1 MALTPFES
9 FLARA
14 EDQAV
19 ITGDDLTVETAK
31 DRSLTE
37 AFKDGALQGAE
48 GISADV
54 EYFSSL
60 INTLKEDDEAV
71 ADNIASARQ
80 YEQNAA
86 GATKGME
93 SFEQFLDE
101 PTIEGA
107 LMQAFKFSG
116 QAAPSLITAVGGGGI
131 GGITALLGKKV
142 VSETGKKTAKRV
154 VKDSLERTAKGIAT
168 PDEKDLAQA
177 SWNTFKKGAY
187 TGAFS
192 AEYAPLSGQNVSEA
206 LDSGQ
211 ELDKEQSFRAAAIGV
226 PQALI
231 GVAGEAAILK
241 LVGKVAKRRAIK
253 EGSYFGNLAKEVG
266 VNTLKGGGIEATTE
280 LAQEGMAVANR
291 FSLDSTYTKQ
301 DAQLRLAEASFGGF
315 MGGGPAAGAG
325 TAIAGTARAIGESG
339 VLETTAKVFDRAR
352 RMLDESREGQVN
364 QEIDKEQYG
373 DVMSGLTTPESQAD
387 LNAQLNA
394 MVDDSSTKSAV
405 WAAGDT
411 PTYSARVNK
420 ATEVVVNGRKAFA
433 AFIPGRGTIVAKSKA
448 VVEEVVA
455 SKAND
460 QSLAIALGYSASKS
474 QVGKGDIIVQ
484 AIDKDGGVVSEELT
498 DEAGYTA
505 AVENAKGL
513 APEGGQVTE
522 TSVEKAL
529 EERNARFQKEPSVKA
544 MDEDAFDSE
553 ETIEGSELDFEE
565 TVVGE
570 FQSKPDPNQT
580 FPNTEK
586 ARQDYI
592 DTFGPTDFTDPAF
605 SFITEATLKEAVS
618 QQNSNPNA
626 IVEVRKTDTGFQVVR
641 QDYDALIRVVEDGQ
655 ESRIPF
661 SEFLPRAVA
670 KAKKSKAVFK
680 KVSVVTPEGKKSAV
694 NLVDLTNA
702 GKRLVEARE
711 GTGFEGQTPYQA
723 AQRGLQEILADLQ
736 LEGYDL
742 QIGGQSFFNIGK
754 TVPSRMN
761 VTAAVVDGKKVGLQD
776 LMTPLNTVPAAKPD
790 QAIAF
795 DEDETGRTP
804 TDAPVV
810 AQQTGRPVAQG
821 EDLDSF
827 ERFNQSLGRNTVR
840 IEGEID
846 PDSVEEEI
854 DGRSETERMADAPET
869 EASIN
874 ASIDRRRGAA
884 PSTSQTDVS
893 DGAIKGFLSGLIKN
907 LSNAIKLKN
916 PPKVIS
922 FAYLETKTEAE
933 LTALFPDYRERK
945 NVTDGI
951 AKLKTKNGVMG
962 LYLQV
967 ANTIIVRETGNP
979 LNDSLVLAHE
989 MGHAL
994 FREEMDNA
1002 LSNPAIRSRLEKSFR
1017 NAATYKQYL
1026 AAYGYELGFEEWYAD
1041 QVTRW
1046 ATKKY
1051 LNKQAKSLNER
1062 HFKSVANRLKKLYR
1076 ELSSNMKKRFGKLD
1090 ASFEAYVD
1098 AVVAAKKEGTST
1110 SDPNFVQ
1117 KMLVQS
1123 INEVIVKEGG
1133 EALAAFWR
1141 ASIKKLARN
1150 PKLKPLMKIV
1160 RTADG
1165 VMRTYGGNQIAD
1177 MFYVRAQT
1185 GKGGLGMIAASAR
1198 KIAEFQNTFETTV
1211 GKFDDPEVKA
1221 ALEEAA
1227 SSTPTSKLSSPKAK
1241 QVRQFLE
1248 SVYSDYIA
1256 PSNTDIQR
1264 QSNYFP
1270 VVLDLLAIQKD
1281 PDAFVKLLMKENPD
1295 ISAEQ
1300 ARKSANKLVQYNQSL
1315 AGDKSIEVD
1324 PTDPVSGVEKAIN
1337 LTKGIDR
1344 RVIQKAGFL
1353 QSPQESLVSY
1363 LRHVAKRVEFNKS
1376 TKDAKGNSVLDQELA
1391 RLKKKDPESAAAVK
1405 EIISVYLG
1413 YQSKPLSPM
1422 WRKVNSYGQFLQFI
1436 TILPFAAIASFP
1448 ELAGPVINSKE
1459 FSEIMTGIKQ
1469 IGATIKNRAEAKQFA
1484 RDIGVVTNEVVA
1496 NSWVTQAEQD
1506 YMEQNVREMSDVFFK
1521 AIGLNWFTNFSREFA
1536 AGMGVQFITKHARNE
1551 FSNPRSERYLAE
1563 LGLTATEVNTWVKSG
1578 RKLSTPEGQKVK
1590 AGLQRFVESSIL
1602 RPNAA
1607 ERPIWASDPHWALV
1621 WQLKSYF
1628 YAYSKVVIGGVMK
1641 EAKNRRNENTGAP
1654 QLTAVM
1660 GVFALTALATMPLA
1674 MLAMEVREYAKQG
1687 LAWLLPGVS
1696 PDNRYFRTDRMDWP
1710 TYLSE
1715 IVDRSGFLGVLT
1727 LGAMA
1732 HQNIEWDTG
1741 YVIPGAVLP
1750 FAGPTIETIDKALE
1764 NGFSIDK
1771 TLKDRIIPIYN
1782 QL

>member
-14 EDQAV
+14 ENQAV
-19 ITGDDLTVETAK
+19 ITGDDLTVGTAK

-37 AFKDGALQGAE
+37 AFRDGALQGAE

-54 EYFSSL
+54 KYFAAL
-60 INTLKEDDEAV
+60 FNTLKGDDEAV

-86 GATKGME
+86 GATKGMDN
-93 SFEQFLDE
+93 FEQFLDE
-101 PTIEGA
+101 PTVEGA

-116 QAAPSLITAVGGGGI
+116 QAFPSLITAISGGGVGGV
-131 GGITALLGKKV
+131 TALLGKKV
-142 VSETGKKTAKRV
+142 ISDTGKKATKRI
-154 VKDSLERTAKGIAT
+154 VKDSLERTAKGVAT
-168 PDEKDLAQA
+168 PDEKQLAQA

-192 AEYAPLSGQNVSEA
+192 SEYAPLSGQNVSEA
-206 LDSGQ
+206 LDSGK
-211 ELDKEQSFRAAAIGV
+211 ELDRTQALRAGGLGI
-226 PQALI
+226 PQAAI

-241 LVGKVAKRRAIK
+241 LVGRVAKRRAVK
-253 EGSYFGNLAKEVG
+253 EGSYFGNLAKETG
-266 VNTLKGGGIEATTE
+266 VNVLKGGTIESATE
-280 LAQEGMAVANR
+280 VAQEGIAVANR
-291 FSLDSTYTKQ
+291 FSLDDTYTKQ
-301 DAQLRLAEASFGGF
+301 DAQLRLAEAAFGGF

-325 TAIAGTARAIGESG
+325 TAIAGTARAVSESG
-339 VLETTAKVFDRAR
+339 VVETTAKVFDRAR
-352 RMLDESREGQVN
+352 RMLDESRETQVN

-373 DVMSGLTTPESQAD
+373 DVMSGNTTPESQTD

-394 MVDDSSTKSAV
+394 MTDDSSTKKAV
-405 WAAGDT
+405 WSAGDK
-411 PTYSARVNK
+411 PAYSARVNK
-420 ATEVVVNGRKAFA
+420 ATEIIVNGKQAYA
-433 AFIPGRGTIVAKSKA
+433 AFVPGRGTIVSESKTI
-448 VVEEVVA
+448 VEEVVA

-460 QSLAIALGYSASKS
+460 QSLAIALGYSNTKNAVDS
-474 QVGKGDIIVQ
+474 GDIIVQ
-484 AIDKDGGVVSEELT
+484 ALDRDGGVVSEELT
-498 DEAGYTA
+498 DEAGYA
-505 AVENAKGL
+505 NAVENAKGL
-513 APEGGQVTE
+513 APEGGQVIE
-522 TSVEKAL
+522 TTVEKAL
-529 EERNARFQKEPSVKA
+529 EERNARFQKEPSIRA
-544 MDEDAFDSE
+544 MDEEAFGTDTE
-553 ETIEGSELDFEE
+553 VDFEE
-565 TVVGE
+565 TLVANY
-570 FQSKPDPNQT
+570 QSKTDPNKT
-580 FPNTEK
+580 FTNTEK
-586 ARQDYI
+586 VRRDYV
-592 DTFGPTDFTDPAF
+592 DTFGPTDFESAEF
-605 SFITEATLKEAVS
+605 STITEAALKEAVL
-618 QQNSNPNA
+618 QQNNNPNS
-626 IVEVRKTDTGFQVVR
+626 IVEIRKTDTGFQVVR
-641 QDYDALIRVVEDGQ
+641 QDYESLIRLVEDGQ

-661 SEFLPRAVA
+661 SEFLPTAVA
-670 KAKKSKAVFK
+670 KAKKSKFARNSK
-680 KVSVVTPEGKKSAV
+680 AVVTSPDGKKNRV
-694 NLVDLTNA
+694 NLVDLTAA

-711 GTGFEGQTPYQA
+711 GTGFEGQTPFQA
-723 AQRGLQEILADLQ
+723 AQRGLQEVLADLQ

-742 QIGGQSFFNIGK
+742 QINGESFFNVGNSI
-754 TVPSRMN
+754 PSTMN
-761 VTAAVVDGKKVGLQD
+761 ATAAIVDGDKIGLQD
-776 LMTPLNTVPAAKPD
+776 LMAPLQTIPETNPD
-790 QAIAF
+790 RAIAF

-804 TDAPVV
+804 TDAKVV
-810 AQQTGRPVAQG
+810 AQQTARPFAQG
-821 EDLDSF
+821 EDLDAF
-827 ERFNQSLGRNTVR
+827 ERFQQNLGRNTVR
-840 IEGEID
+840 IEGEIG

-854 DGRSETERMADAPET
+854 DGRSETERMADSPET
-869 EASIN
+869 ESQIN
-874 ASIDRRRGAA
+874 STIDRRRGAA
-884 PSTSQTDVS
+884 PSTSSTNVTE
-893 DGAIKGFLSGLIKN
+893 GALKGFLSGLVKN
-907 LSNAIKLKN
+907 LTDSIKLKN
-916 PPKVIS
+916 PPKVLS
-922 FAYLETKTEAE
+922 FSYLETKTEAE
-933 LTALFPDYRERK
+933 LAELFPKDNERQ
-945 NVTDGI
+945 NVIDGI
-951 AKLKTKNGVMG
+951 AKLKTKDSVNGV
-962 LYLQV
+962 YLQV
-967 ANTIIVRETGNP
+967 ANTIVVRETSNS
-979 LNDSLVLAHE
+979 LNDALVLAHE

-994 FREEMDNA
+994 FKEEMDNA
-1002 LSNPAIRSRLEKSFR
+1002 LSNPAIRSRLEKSYK
-1017 NAATYKQYL
+1017 NAATYKSYL
-1026 AAYGYELGFEEWYAD
+1026 DSYGYELGFEEWYAD

-1051 LNKQAKSLNER
+1051 LNKQAKSLNDK

-1090 ASFEAYVD
+1090 SDFEAYVD
-1098 AVVAAKKEGTST
+1098 AVAAAKRQGTST

-1117 KMLVQS
+1117 KALVQS

-1133 EALAAFWR
+1133 EALADFWR

-1165 VMRTYGGNQIAD
+1165 VMRTYGGNKIAD

-1185 GKGGLGMIAASAR
+1185 GKGNLGMIAASAR
-1198 KIAEFQNTFETTV
+1198 KIAEFQNTFESTV
-1211 GKFDDPEVKA
+1211 GKFDDPAVSS
-1221 ALEEAA
+1221 ALDEAA

-1248 SVYSDYIA
+1248 SVYSDYIE

-1264 QSNYFP
+1264 QDNYYP

-1281 PDAFVKLLMKENPD
+1281 PDAFINLLIEKNPD

-1300 ARKSANKLVQYNQSL
+1300 ARKSVNKLVEYNQSL
-1315 AGDKSIEVD
+1315 ADDKSIEID
-1324 PTDPVSGVEKAIN
+1324 PTDPASGVEQAIN
-1337 LTKGIDR
+1337 LTKGINR
-1344 RVIQKAGFL
+1344 ELIQKAGFL

-1363 LRHVAKRVEFNKS
+1363 LRHVAKRVEFNKA
-1376 TKDAKGNSVLDQELA
+1376 TKDADGNSILDEELS
-1391 RLKKKDPESAAAVK
+1391 RLKEKDPEAATAVK
-1405 EIISVYLG
+1405 EIIGVYLG

-1422 WRKVNSYGQFLQFI
+1422 WRKVNSYGQFLQFV
-1436 TILPFAAIASFP
+1436 TILPFAAVASLP

-1459 FSEIMTGIKQ
+1459 FSEIVTGLKQ
-1469 IGATIKNRAEAKQFA
+1469 IGATIKNRTEAKQFA

-1551 FSNPRSERYLAE
+1551 FNNPRSERYLSE
-1563 LGLTATEVNTWVKSG
+1563 LGLTAVEVNAWVKSG
-1578 RKLSTPEGQKVK
+1578 RKLTTSEGKKVK

-1628 YAYSKVVIGGVMK
+1628 YAYSKVVLGGIMK

-1696 PDNRYFRTDRMDWP
+1696 PDNRYFRSDRMDWP
-1710 TYLSE
+1710 TYLTE
-1715 IVDRSGFLGVLT
+1715 VIDRSGFLGILT

-1741 YVIPGAVLP
+1741 YVVPGAVLP
-1750 FAGPTIETIDKALE
+1750 FAGPTVETIDKALE
-1764 NGFSIDK
+1764 NGFRVDK
-1771 TLKDRIIPIYN
+1771 TLKDRVIPLYN